1 MGARSPAVRGWTNTL
16 GERADY
22 RVHADLGIE
31 RIVARFLTQRFPA
44 HSHPAYLI
52 GLTVEGAEEFVQQG
66 GRGVSLPGQIR
77 LINPGVVHSGGP
89 PEGGTWS
96 YEALYVPP
104 AVLAATIGACDGDPP
119 RFGQP
124 VIDDLMLAQALRALF
139 DLLDSPAEPSA
150 RRELF
155 VRTMRQ
161 LCEAY
166 ASSTVADP
174 PQSEHHA
181 VLRARAYLEANALF
195 KVPLE
200 TLARE
205 SGLSKFHLLR
215 VFKERT
221 GLTPWQYQVN
231 VRLNHARRLLQ
242 RGEPA
247 SQVADACGFVDQSH
261 FTRVFRLVMGVTPA
275 VYASGYRKGGA

>member
-1 MGARSPAVRGWTNTL
+1 MGGRSPAARGWTNL
-16 GERADY
+16 AGERADY

-31 RIVARFLTQRFPA
+31 QILARFLTQRFPA

-52 GLTVEGAEEFVQQG
+52 GLTVEGAEEFVQEG
-66 GRGVSLPGQIR
+66 SRGVSLPGQIR
-77 LINPGVVHSGGP
+77 LINPGVVHAGGP
-89 PEGGTWS
+89 PQGGTWS
-96 YEALYVPP
+96 YEALYVPLP
-104 AVLAATIGACDGDPP
+104 VLGAIAGAGEEHPP
-119 RFGQP
+119 RFEQAVIEDP
-124 VIDDLMLAQALRALF
+124 VLAQALRTLF
-139 DLLDSPAEPSA
+139 DLLDGPAEASA
-150 RRELF
+150 RRDLF
-155 VRTMRQ
+155 TRTMRQ
-161 LCEAY
+161 LCA
-166 ASSTVADP
+166 AHGTRTAAGGTR
-174 PQSEHHA
+174 SEHHA
-181 VLRARAYLEANALF
+181 VLRARAFLDANALS
-195 KVPLE
+195 KIPLE
-200 TLARE
+200 TLARQ

-275 VYASGYRKGGA
+275 VYASGYRTGPA

>member
-1 MGARSPAVRGWTNTL
+1 MGGRSPASRGWTNIS

-31 RIVARFLTQRFPA
+31 HITARFLTQRFPA

-52 GLTVEGAEEFVQQG
+52 GLTVEGAEEFVQERA
-66 GRGVSLPGQIR
+66 RGVSLPGQIR

-89 PEGGTWS
+89 PQGGTWS

-104 AVLAATIGACDGDPP
+104 PVLGAIVGAGGEDLP
-119 RFGQP
+119 RFEQA
-124 VIDDLMLAQALRALF
+124 VIEDPQLAQALRALF

-150 RRELF
+150 RLELF
-155 VRTMRQ
+155 TGTMRQ
-161 LCEAY
+161 LCATH
-166 ASSTVADP
+166 ATGIAAGRK
-174 PQSEHHA
+174 QAAHHA
-181 VLRARAYLEANALF
+181 VLRARAYLEANALS
-195 KVPLE
+195 KIPLE

-205 SGLSKFHLLR
+205 SGLSKYHLLR

-221 GLTPWQYQVN
+221 ELTPWQYQVN

-275 VYASGYRKGGA
+275 VYASGYRKGAA

>member
-1 MGARSPAVRGWTNTL
+1 MGGRSPASRGWTNTS

-31 RIVARFLTQRFPA
+31 QITARFLTQRFPA

-52 GLTVEGAEEFVQQG
+52 GLTVEGAEEFVQERS
-66 GRGVSLPGQIR
+66 RGVSLPGQIR
-77 LINPGVVHSGGP
+77 LINPGVVHAGGP
-89 PEGGTWS
+89 PLGGTWS

-104 AVLAATIGACDGDPP
+104 PVLGAIVGAGGEDLP
-119 RFGQP
+119 RFEQA
-124 VIDDLMLAQALRALF
+124 VIEDPLLAQALRALF

-150 RRELF
+150 RYELF
-155 VRTMRQ
+155 TGTMRQ
-161 LCEAY
+161 LCATH
-166 ASSTVADP
+166 ATRIAADR
-174 PQSEHHA
+174 QKAEHHA
-181 VLRARAYLEANALF
+181 VLRARAYLEANALS
-195 KVPLE
+195 KIPLE

-205 SGLSKFHLLR
+205 SGLSKYHLLR

-221 GLTPWQYQVN
+221 ELTPWQYQVN

-242 RGEPA
+242 SGEPA

-261 FTRVFRLVMGVTPA
+261 FTRVFRLIMGVTPA
-275 VYASGYRKGGA
+275 VYASGYRKGAA